1 MREAAKRQTAQP
13 ARGAPLRGH
22 HACQACGLVHQ
33 VQGSLEGLRCL
44 RCDAHLHRHAGLG
57 LQRCWAYLG
66 AAVVLYI
73 PANVLPV
80 MSTNSLVMGGGR
92 HTLLGGIAELW
103 DAGSWE
109 LALIV
114 FVASIVVP
122 LLKMVS
128 LALLA
133 WTGGRGSGWARR
145 ERARLF
151 RLVEA
156 VGHWSMLD
164 VLVVVLLV
172 AMVQFGP
179 LANVRPEPGMLAFGA
194 VVVLTMLA
202 AGAFDPRLTWNPR
215 PDDIAPG
222 SDTRA
227 DDNDKHPHDAR

>member
-1 MREAAKRQTAQP
+1 MAAELDSHFIAH
-13 ARGAPLRGH
+13 LRGH
-22 HACQACGLVHQ
+22 HACHVCGLVHQ
-33 VQGSLEGLRCL
+33 VQGSLEALRCL
-44 RCDAHLHRHAGLG
+44 RCDAHLHRHAGLA

-66 AAVVLYI
+66 ASVVLYV
-73 PANVLPV
+73 PANVMPV
-80 MSTNSLVMGGGR
+80 MSTNSVVMGSGT
-92 HTLLGGIAELW
+92 HTIMGGIVELW
-103 DAGSWE
+103 EAGSWE
-109 LALIV
+109 LAVIV

-122 LLKMVS
+122 VMKMVA
-128 LALLA
+128 LGLLA

-179 LANVRPEPGMLAFGA
+179 LANIQPEPGMLAFGA

-202 AGAFDPRLTWNPR
+202 AGAFDPRLIWNPR
-215 PDDIAPG
+215 PDDTHA
-222 SDTRA
+222 DTYNNT
-227 DDNDKHPHDAR
+227 DDDAR